1 MQSFL
6 HDLNYYKF
14 TTGASIK
21 AHLNVLK
28 YGIGKVVPILGTFN
42 VLFF

>member
-21 AHLNVLK
+21 AHLIVLK
-28 YGIGKVVPILGTFN
+28 
-42 VLFF
+42 